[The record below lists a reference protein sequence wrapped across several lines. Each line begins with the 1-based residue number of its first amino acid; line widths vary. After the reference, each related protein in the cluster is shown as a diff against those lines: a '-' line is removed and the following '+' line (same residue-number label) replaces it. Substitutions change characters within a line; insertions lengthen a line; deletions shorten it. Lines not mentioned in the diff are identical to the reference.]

1 MIKVEGYPNLYRDEK
16 SGAIVNCDSM
26 TYKEYVNSLQQK
38 DLQKNVRL
46 QFQGKIKKYFIH
58 VKTLIIFLK
67 IFQLNTLIIYVRN

>member
-38 DLQKNVRL
+38 DLQKNEL
-46 QFQGKIKKYFIH
+46 DKMKQDIDEIKS
-58 VKTLIIFLK
+58 LLK
-67 IFQLNTLIIYVRN
+67 LLTMDKNINI

>member
-38 DLQKNVRL
+38 DLQKNEL
-46 QFQGKIKKYFIH
+46 DKMKQDIDEIKS
-58 VKTLIIFLK
+58 LLK
-67 IFQLNTLIIYVRN
+67 LLTF

>member
-38 DLQKNVRL
+38 DLQKNEL
-46 QFQGKIKKYFIH
+46 DKMKQDIDEIKS
-58 VKTLIIFLK
+58 LLK
-67 IFQLNTLIIYVRN
+67 LLTKDKNINI

>member
-38 DLQKNVRL
+38 DLQKNEL
-46 QFQGKIKKYFIH
+46 DKMKQDIDEINS
-58 VKTLIIFLK
+58 LLK
-67 IFQLNTLIIYVRN
+67 LLTMDKNINI